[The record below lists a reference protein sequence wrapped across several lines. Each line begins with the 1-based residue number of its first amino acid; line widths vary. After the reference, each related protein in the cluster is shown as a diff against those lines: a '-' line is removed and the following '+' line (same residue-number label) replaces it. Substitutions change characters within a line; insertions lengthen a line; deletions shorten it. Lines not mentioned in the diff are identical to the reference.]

1 MEIKNRQAWG
11 VALVV
16 FGVLLGNT
24 LYEFVGKSINLVNC
38 SMMLG
43 ALLIVDYN
51 KLLKLK
57 MPRLKKSLIPYSFQ
71 FYLLFIFIFFRHLS
85 VTESWV
91 SDLAYIVFAIFLI
104 TALASNPYYLNW
116 GKILGPCFLLA
127 SMIVILIGLVL
138 LKSGN
143 VFNGRFRFS
152 SGADPLQMGLGLTS
166 CFAVFLVFES
176 KNISVKLLKIVD
188 MALLVVEE
196 FAFSCRTAIFICAI
210 MFLVYIVLKLQI
222 NWIKYKNLLEAIHGI
237 IFRIAIMIFVFGM
250 VYLYVPGIR
259 EVIDN
264 MGSYML
270 KGVLTL
276 YGNNS
281 LGRDASALTR
291 VYTQHK
297 AWSIILNEKN
307 ILKVLFGHGYMTM
320 YVDVPI
326 LQALLDFGIV
336 GWGLY
341 FYTVVVYPI
350 CATFNRTKLYM
361 ASKCDEYYN
370 QYLIVIL
377 WSLTAIGK
385 QLSSALPYGHDV
397 YLGAILC
404 WFLA

>member
-43 ALLIVDYN
+43 TLLIADYN

-57 MPRLKKSLIPYSFQ
+57 MPRLKKALLPYCFQ
-71 FYLLFIFIFFRHLS
+71 LYLLFIFAFFKHLS
-85 VTESWV
+85 VTESWT
-91 SDLAYIVFAIFLI
+91 SDLAYILFAIFFI
-104 TALASNPYYLNW
+104 TALASNPFYLNW

-127 SMIVILIGLVL
+127 SIIVALIGVVL
-138 LKSGN
+138 IKSGD

-176 KNISVKLLKIVD
+176 KNISVKILKIVD
-188 MALLVVEE
+188 MALIVVEQ
-196 FAFSCRTAIFICAI
+196 FAFSCRTAIFICII
-210 MFLVYIVLKLQI
+210 MFLIYIVLKLRI
-222 NWIKYKNLLEAIHGI
+222 NWIDYKNLLESIGGVI
-237 IFRIAIMIFVFGM
+237 SRILIMIFVFGM

-264 MGSYML
+264 MGNYML

-307 ILKVLFGHGYMTM
+307 ILKVFFGHGYMTM

-326 LQALLDFGIV
+326 LQALLDFGII
-336 GWGLY
+336 GWILY
-341 FYTVVVYPI
+341 VYTIVVYPV
-350 CATFNRTKLYM
+350 CVAFNKTKLYM
-361 ASKCDEYYN
+361 ASKCGEYYN

-377 WSLTAIGK
+377 WSITAIGK